1 MVFHTVISPKSAR
14 YTCLVR
20 VFDLLWPTCC
30 PIHHED
36 HINVSTLQSSNSH
49 ELVEHVF
56 AGYNWL
62 KKWVPLTTLFTRPSS
77 KAKLYLKLLS
87 DETPSVKFETLVEQF
102 KGSIFGLG
110 PWPLLSKAVLWHS
123 FIDKCRCLITII

>member
-1 MVFHTVISPKSAR
+1 MVFHTVISSESAR

-20 VFDLLWPTCC
+20 VFDLLLPTCC

-36 HINVSTLQSSNSH
+36 HTNVSTLQSSNSH
-49 ELVEHVF
+49 ELSKHAF
-56 AGYNWL
+56 ATSIWL

-102 KGSIFGLG
+102 KWSIFGLV

-123 FIDKCRCLITII
+123 FIDKCRCLITVI